1 MRLNMGCGDTKK
13 KDYINIDISD
23 KCNPDVVW
31 DIRNTPFPDEW
42 LGAERIEADNIF
54 EHIEA
59 ETLIKV
65 INECNRILK
74 PGGELWIRVPELREN
89 NLMPCFT
96 DPTHVNYFTEQ
107 TFGYYIKGHQRY
119 KKFGKDYNIV
129 PWSSRKQRKVEFYL
143 EITLK
148 K

>member
-1 MRLNMGCGDTKK
+1 MKINFGSGEKPLPG
-13 KDYINIDISD
+13 YINVDMSE
-23 KCNPDVVW
+23 KCNPDFVW
-31 DIRNTPFPDEW
+31 DVRNTPFPEEW
-42 LGAERIEADNIF
+42 VGADRIEADNIF

-65 INECNRILK
+65 INECNRVLK
-74 PGGELWIRVPELREN
+74 PGGELWIRVPELREG

-107 TFGYYIKGHQRY
+107 TFGYYIKGHQRHER
-119 KKFGKDYNIV
+119 FGKDYNIIG
-129 PWSSRKQRKVEFYL
+129 WSSREQIKNGIFL